1 MGVARILRLAA
12 AFAVGAIALS
22 SAALAQPAP
31 CTGRTITS
39 VFGQGCATRANAAP
53 LTDHDYGYV
62 HIEFSPPASVEDV
75 VRERDL
81 QGTWLQGLL
90 QRTGGAR
97 VTSAVVL
104 LDIRAVGGDH
114 VDGADPARGVPLAIV
129 PLAAYQYD
137 GRRSLQFSEQQEFA
151 NRDLQANL
159 LISRGLNI
167 STTFRVVFSNQNVG
181 SLVAS
186 LRPVINASAALGGH
200 GFVVNNSVSQGL
212 MTNLA
217 EIESTL
223 RSPGNTEVTTENRV
237 DLSFDGDQNRL
248 DYQFQLNPRAANRP
262 KGMLIVE
269 LRRRPSLFTSDL
281 MAGQPGQRL
290 PDYHVDSVQDSDR
303 IWIDGRVA
311 PGISPAAYVRGEELL
326 RGYVTTFQDRTVTE
340 GEFDRVCSTLRERLT
355 SVGLSRHD
363 RAAVFWAAFAHGASA
378 ERPEIQN
385 RPCIIREREEWT
397 RYGFVLPNTIPPRPP
412 VPSAQARDRWLYYA
426 SRALADTDPA
436 TRNTAVLDLFA
447 PNVMVTI
454 APGTLY
460 DAADPVP
467 PPGEGL
473 QRTTLVRDMK
483 ALNVGCRFGVQNDA
497 PRFNVLARRI
507 DTNQVLTLTIDY
519 GGRTDGS
526 VEITGLRVRPTTE
539 EDWAALDAANDP
551 RPQCRSSNRD
561 HAPNRAPS

>member
-1 MGVARILRLAA
+1 MDAARLWRTGWALAA
-12 AFAVGAIALS
+12 ALFAVS
-22 SAALAQPAP
+22 SAALAQPA
-31 CTGRTITS
+31 CSGRVITS
-39 VFGQGCATRANAAP
+39 VFGQGCATRLNNAP

-62 HIEFSPPASVEDV
+62 HIEFSPPPSVEDV

-167 STTFRVVFSNQNVG
+167 STTFRVVFSTQNVG
-181 SLVAS
+181 SLVNS

-237 DLSFDGDQNRL
+237 DLSFEGENRL
-248 DYQFQLNPRAANRP
+248 DYQFQLNPRQHDRP
-262 KGMLIVE
+262 KGILVVE
-269 LRRRPSLFTSDL
+269 LRRRPSLFTSDVR
-281 MAGQPGQRL
+281 PGEPGRRL

-311 PGISPAAYVRGEELL
+311 PGISPAAYVRSDELL
-326 RGYVTTFQDRTVTE
+326 RDYVRTFQERITPE
-340 GEFDRVCSTLRERLT
+340 AEFDRVCSTLRERLG

-363 RAAVFWAAFAHGASA
+363 RAAVFWAAFAYGGSA

-385 RPCIIREREEWT
+385 RPCILREREEWA
-397 RYGFVLPNTIPPRPP
+397 RYGFRLPETIPPRPI
-412 VPSAQARDRWLYYA
+412 PSAQARDRWLYFA
-426 SRALADTDPA
+426 SLALADPNPA
-436 TRNTAVLDLFA
+436 TRNPAVLDLFA

-454 APGTLY
+454 EPGTLY

-467 PPGEGL
+467 PPGEPL
-473 QRTTLVRDMK
+473 QRATLVRDMRV
-483 ALNVGCRFGVQNDA
+483 LRVGCRFSVLNDA

-507 DTNQVLTLTIDY
+507 DTNEVLTLTLDY
-519 GGRTDGS
+519 GGRPDGA
-526 VEITGLRVRPTTE
+526 VEITGLQVRRATDA
-539 EDWAALDAANDP
+539 DWAALDAANDP

-561 HAPNRAPS
+561 YAPMPPPG

>member
-1 MGVARILRLAA
+1 MGVARLLRLGAT
-12 AFAVGAIALS
+12 FAVAIIAGS
-22 SAALAQPAP
+22 SAALAQPAA
-31 CTGRTITS
+31 CTGRVITS
-39 VFGQGCATRANAAP
+39 VFGQGCATRVNAAP
-53 LTDHDYGYV
+53 MTDHDYGYV

-200 GFVVNNSVSQGL
+200 GFVVNNSVSQSL
-212 MTNLA
+212 ASNLA
-217 EIESTL
+217 QIESTL

-248 DYQFQLNPRAANRP
+248 DYQFQLNPRGTDRP
-262 KGMLIVE
+262 KGMLVVE

-281 MAGQPGQRL
+281 LPGQPGQRL

-311 PGISPAAYVRGEELL
+311 PGISPAAYVRSDELL
-326 RGYVTTFQDRTVTE
+326 RDYVATFQERITPE
-340 GEFDRVCSTLRERLT
+340 AEFDRVCSTLRERLS

-385 RPCIIREREEWT
+385 RPCIIRERAEWG
-397 RYGFVLPNTIPPRPP
+397 RYGFQLPVTIAPRPP
-412 VPSAQARDRWLYYA
+412 APNAQARDRWLYYA
-426 SRALADTDPA
+426 SLALADANPA
-436 TRNTAVLDLFA
+436 TRNPAVLDLFA
-447 PNVMVTI
+447 PTVLVNI

-460 DAADPVP
+460 DTADPVP
-467 PPGEGL
+467 PPGTPL
-473 QRTTLVRDMK
+473 QRETLVRDMK
-483 ALNVGCRFGVQNDA
+483 VLQVGCRFSVLNDA
-497 PRFNVLARRI
+497 PRFSTLARRT
-507 DTNQVLTLTIDY
+507 DTNEVLTLTIDY
-519 GGRTDGS
+519 GGRADGA
-526 VEITGLRVRPTTE
+526 VEITGLNVRSTSE

-561 HAPNRAPS
+561 HAPNRAPG

>member
-1 MGVARILRLAA
+1 MTISRTLRLGAA
-12 AFAVGAIALS
+12 LAVAIFAGS
-22 SAALAQPAP
+22 SAALAQPAA
-31 CTGRTITS
+31 CSGRVITS
-39 VFGQGCATRANAAP
+39 VFGQGCATRVNAEP
-53 LTDHDYGYV
+53 MTDHDYGYV

-81 QGTWLQGLL
+81 QGTWLQGLV
-90 QRTGGAR
+90 QRTSGAR

-200 GFVVNNSVSQGL
+200 GFVVNNTVSQGL

-217 EIESTL
+217 QIESAL

-237 DLSFDGDQNRL
+237 DLNFDEGHNRL
-248 DYQFQLNPRAANRP
+248 DYQFQLNPRRTDRP
-262 KGMLIVE
+262 KGMLVVE

-281 MAGQPGQRL
+281 LPGQPGRRL

-311 PGISPAAYVRGEELL
+311 PGISPAAYVRSDELL
-326 RGYVTTFQDRTVTE
+326 RDYVGTFQERTTQAI
-340 GEFDRVCSTLRERLT
+340 EFDRVCSTLRESLS

-378 ERPEIQN
+378 ELPEIQN
-385 RPCIIREREEWT
+385 RPCILRERTEWT
-397 RYGFVLPNTIPPRPP
+397 RYGFQLPATVPPRPI
-412 VPSAQARDRWLYYA
+412 PSATARERWLNYA
-426 SRALADTDPA
+426 SLVLGDSNPT
-436 TRNTAVLDLFA
+436 TRNRAVLDLFA
-447 PNVMVTI
+447 PMVSVNI
-454 APGTLY
+454 APATLY

-467 PPGEGL
+467 PPNRPVPRE
-473 QRTTLVRDMK
+473 TLVRDMK
-483 ALNVGCRFGVQNDA
+483 VLQVGCRFNVLTDA
-497 PRFNVLARRI
+497 PRVSSLARRI

-519 GGRTDGS
+519 GGREDGTI
-526 VEITGLRVRPTTE
+526 EITGLSVRPTTD
-539 EDWAALDAANDP
+539 EDWAALDAVNDP

-561 HAPNRAPS
+561 HAPNRAPG